1 MKENEP
7 KKFSHQKVLPFSFS
21 FGRSSLRHH
30 ARTTILNENYFYE
43 IKALFVFVYA
53 RRRYGILVF

>member
-7 KKFSHQKVLPFSFS
+7 KKFSQKASF
-21 FGRSSLRHH
+21 FFLFWSSLRHH
-30 ARTTILNENYFYE
+30 ARTTILENYFYE

-53 RRRYGILVF
+53 RRRYWCLVF